1 MDMGRMIPAL
11 VSIVSRRGIRSIGV
25 PRLGALI

>member
-11 VSIVSRRGIRSIGV
+11 VSIVPPGGIRSTVV
-25 PRLGALI
+25 PSLGALV